1 MKRTS
6 EIAMY
11 CPVCTKGKVI
21 VAANQRE
28 AERIRLVRPQNA
40 DRASCF
46 TKCRSCGSQI
56 GMEFQRTEPE
66 TTQIPIIGRVTP

>member
-6 EIAMY
+6 EVAMY

-40 DRASCF
+40 DGPRASPSAGPVGH
-46 TKCRSCGSQI
+46 RSAWNFKGRNPK
-56 GMEFQRTEPE
+56 QRRSP
-66 TTQIPIIGRVTP
+66 